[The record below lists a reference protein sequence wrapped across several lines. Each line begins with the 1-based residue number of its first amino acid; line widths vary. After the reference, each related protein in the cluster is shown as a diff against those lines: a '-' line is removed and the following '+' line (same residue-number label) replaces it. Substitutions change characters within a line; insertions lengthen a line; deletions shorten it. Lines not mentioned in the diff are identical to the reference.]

1 MKIRRCIFTNAVKV
15 SLLSWNTS
23 KTVMTLRGVS
33 REPVESTENRHIKM
47 KLERDFEGSFGKG
60 LTTNLS
66 TKK

>member
-1 MKIRRCIFTNAVKV
+1 MESKID
-15 SLLSWNTS
+15 
-23 KTVMTLRGVS
+23 TLKCV
-33 REPVESTENRHIKM
+33 ENRHIKM

>member
-1 MKIRRCIFTNAVKV
+1 
-15 SLLSWNTS
+15 
-23 KTVMTLRGVS
+23 MTLKGVS

-60 LTTNLS
+60 LTANLS